1 MSRPKT
7 GEVERVGD
15 IMRVVVQKFGGA
27 LLATPAGR
35 VQVADLIAATR
46 QQGTA
51 VVAVVSAI
59 GREGDPYAT
68 DTLVRLVRDIGSQ
81 VDPRTLDLLLSTGE
95 VISTALVAHTLVRAG
110 CPAIALTGAQ
120 AGIITTDEFN
130 DARILRIDTTRARL
144 HMERG
149 RVPVIAGFQGIT
161 PDGEITTLGRGG
173 SDTTAVAL
181 GAALGADV
189 VEIYKDVEGIMTAD
203 PKLVPA
209 ARPIDRI
216 TYDEVSQMA
225 ALGARVLHPRA
236 ADIGREHN
244 VRLVIK
250 LMGSPNGGTV
260 IVKGQ
265 ELGVPIVDDRPVVAL
280 AHLPDVVQLKVVRR
294 PSEDLARPEGALA
307 VLAEHG
313 ISIDLIT
320 LMPEVLAFTV
330 KEEAVKEAANLLTKL
345 GYQVQISAACA
356 KVSIIGAGMRGRP
369 GVMARVV
376 KALHGAG
383 VEILQTADSH
393 TTISCLVA
401 RAQMQRALGAL
412 HEEFQLSVE
421 VASQRE
427 TEG

>member
-1 MSRPKT
+1 
-7 GEVERVGD
+7 
-15 IMRVVVQKFGGA
+15 MRIVVQKFGGA

-35 VQVADLIAATR
+35 VEVTDLIAATR

-51 VVAVVSAI
+51 VIAVVSAI

-68 DTLVRLVRDIGSQ
+68 DTLVRLMRDIGSQ

-95 VISTALVAHTLVRAG
+95 IISTALVAHTLVRAG

-130 DARILRIDTTRARL
+130 DARILRIDVTRARL

-209 ARPIDRI
+209 ARPIERI

-330 KEEAVKEAANLLTKL
+330 KEEAVMEAANLLTKL

-401 RAQMQRALGAL
+401 RAQMQRALAAL
-412 HEEFQLSVE
+412 HDEFQLSVE

>member
-1 MSRPKT
+1 
-7 GEVERVGD
+7 
-15 IMRVVVQKFGGA
+15 MRVVVQKFGGA

-35 VQVADLIAATR
+35 VQVTDLIAATR
-46 QQGTA
+46 QQGTS

-68 DTLVRLVRDIGSQ
+68 DTLVRLMRDIGSQ

-130 DARILRIDTTRARL
+130 DARILRIDVTRARL

-203 PKLVPA
+203 PKLVPT
-209 ARPIDRI
+209 ARPIERI

-401 RAQMQRALGAL
+401 RAQMQRALAAL
-412 HEEFQLSVE
+412 HDEFQLSVE

>member
-1 MSRPKT
+1 
-7 GEVERVGD
+7 
-15 IMRVVVQKFGGA
+15 MRVVVQKFGGA

-35 VQVADLIAATR
+35 VQVTDLIAATR
-46 QQGTA
+46 QQGTS

-68 DTLVRLVRDIGSQ
+68 DTLVRLMRDIGSQ

-95 VISTALVAHTLVRAG
+95 IISTALVAHTLVRAG

-130 DARILRIDTTRARL
+130 DARILRIDVTRARL

-203 PKLVPA
+203 PKLVPT
-209 ARPIDRI
+209 ARPIERI